1 MVDDREALDRAC
13 LAVRR
18 YLENRITE
26 GEAFDDLIDVIE
38 RTGRTVTPW
47 DEPRSFAHNDG

>member
-26 GEAFDDLIDVIE
+26 GEALDDLIEVIE
-38 RTGRTVTPW
+38 KTGRPVTPLR
-47 DEPRSFAHNDG
+47 EERSFAHDGA

>member
-18 YLENRITE
+18 YLEHRITE

-38 RTGRTVTPW
+38 ESGRPVAPW
-47 DEPRSFAHNDG
+47 AEPRSFAHNDG

>member
-18 YLENRITE
+18 YLERSITE
-26 GEAFDDLIDVIE
+26 GEALEDLIETIE
-38 RTGRTVTPW
+38 RTGRAVAPW
-47 DEPRSFAHNDG
+47 AEPRSFAANES

>member
-18 YLENRITE
+18 YLEHSITE
-26 GEAFDDLIDVIE
+26 GEVLEELIDAIE
-38 RTGRTVTPW
+38 RSGRPVTPW
-47 DEPRSFAHNDG
+47 AEPRSFAANEG

>member
-18 YLENRITE
+18 YLEHRITE
-26 GEAFDDLIDVIE
+26 GEAFDDLIDVLE
-38 RTGRTVTPW
+38 MTGRPVALW
-47 DEPRSFAHNDG
+47 SEPRSFAHNDG